1 MIDDYEELEKIAEGP
16 RCTVLRARDHRS
28 GQMVALKLL
37 RDESGYQE
45 WEREVSA
52 LGHIHGI
59 NVIQL
64 CESGRL
70 AHGGYLVLEW
80 LGGQT
85 LEARVNEQPLSLQG
99 FSMVASSALCA
110 LHSVHQAGFLHRD
123 VKPSNLMQAD
133 DGVWKLIDFGEARR
147 IGDASQQPLV
157 GSIHAMAPEQFE
169 NGRLDERTDYYS
181 LGCTLHFAL
190 TGRFAHSGETTPEV
204 ITSHLYPEPTG
215 LAQVRPDLPQ
225 AVIVWVER
233 LMSRHPEERP
243 QNHREALDAFMFA
256 CFDSNS

>member
-1 MIDDYEELEKIAEGP
+1 MIHDYEVLEKIAEGP
-16 RCTVLRARDHRS
+16 RSTVHRARDRRS
-28 GQMVALKLL
+28 GQMVALKRLG
-37 RDESGYQE
+37 DESDYQE
-45 WEREVSA
+45 WEREVTA
-52 LGHIHGI
+52 LDQIRGL

-64 CESGRL
+64 RESGRL
-70 AHGGYLVLEW
+70 THGAYLALEW

-85 LEARVNEQPLSLQG
+85 LEARANDQPLSLHD

-110 LHSVHQAGFLHRD
+110 LHLVHQAGFLHRD
-123 VKPSNLMQAD
+123 VKPSNLMQAN
-133 DGVWKLIDFGEARR
+133 DGAWKLIDFGEARR

-169 NGRLDERTDYYS
+169 NGRLDERTDYYA

-190 TGRFAHSGETTPEV
+190 TGRFAHAGETTPEV

-215 LAQVRPDLPQ
+215 LEQVRPDLPL
-225 AVIVWVER
+225 AVIVWVKS